1 MQPPPN
7 TCHHA
12 AAVVLTTAHALL
24 HSVKLG
30 GRRRRPGSGCSIGTG
45 RSGLL
50 PAGFR
55 LLRRRRGAHACKL
68 GCLRGVELPT
78 AEALAKA
85 GGDAERRELTASSL
99 PDEDAEKTETLWDV
113 AALADPQARRV
124 WAGFAASKDAPA
136 PAQPAAKVVLKV
148 KDLPA
153 AIEFYT
159 TGLGMTLLRQRALVP
174 DEAALAAYVGFSDDD
189 AGPESGASGAARLEL
204 RYVYGSEKVEPD
216 AEINVVSTRRRA
228 RSAPASRAAR
238 SSARGRGLLT
248 DPDGRGRRRG
258 RRCCKYVAS
267 AGRARLRL
275 VTSQGPRPPLP
286 PGPPVRLAGRR
297 GGAGTC
303 RPLGNAARLF
313 TELELR
319 CRAKTL
325 RAERSSTCGL

>member
-1 MQPPPN
+1 MN
-7 TCHHA
+7 TLSLNMRLLLLLLA
-12 AAVVLTTAHALL
+12 TPAHALL

-30 GRRRRPGSGCSIGTG
+30 GPSPAAWFRDTLGIGTDG
-45 RSGLL
+45 D
-50 PAGFR
+50 AVCFDDGFR
-55 LLRRRRGAHACKL
+55 LRFDAAAEPTPCKL
-68 GCLRGVELPT
+68 GCLGVGVELPT

-113 AALADPQARRV
+113 AALDDPQSRRV

-216 AEINVVSTRRRA
+216 AEVNVVGD
-228 RSAPASRAAR
+228 PASCAIRAGITGGAVV
-238 SSARGRGLLT
+238 SQGDVCLLT
-248 DPDGRGRRRG
+248 DPDGYAVR
-258 RRCCKYVAS
+258 VA
-267 AGRARLRL
+267 AD
-275 VTSQGPRPPLP
+275 
-286 PGPPVRLAGRR
+286 
-297 GGAGTC
+297 
-303 RPLGNAARLF
+303 AAL
-313 TELELR
+313 L
-319 CRAKTL
+319 
-325 RAERSSTCGL
+325 

>member
-1 MQPPPN
+1 MN
-7 TCHHA
+7 TLSLNMRLLLLLLA
-12 AAVVLTTAHALL
+12 TTAHALL

-30 GRRRRPGSGCSIGTG
+30 GPSPAAWFQDTLGIGTDG
-45 RSGLL
+45 D
-50 PAGFR
+50 AVCFDDGFR
-55 LLRRRRGAHACKL
+55 LRFDAAAEPTPCKL
-68 GCLRGVELPT
+68 GCLGVGVELPT

-113 AALADPQARRV
+113 AALDDPQSRRV

-216 AEINVVSTRRRA
+216 AEINVVSD
-228 RSAPASRAAR
+228 PASCAIRAGITGGTVV
-238 SSARGRGLLT
+238 SQGDVCLLT
-248 DPDGRGRRRG
+248 DPDGYAVR
-258 RRCCKYVAS
+258 VAADAS
-267 AGRARLRL
+267 LL
-275 VTSQGPRPPLP
+275 
-286 PGPPVRLAGRR
+286 
-297 GGAGTC
+297 
-303 RPLGNAARLF
+303 
-313 TELELR
+313 
-319 CRAKTL
+319 
-325 RAERSSTCGL
+325 